1 MLERVDLA
9 DPSQK
14 EMAAHITTKY
24 AAAGRHSASE
34 DDGDNSTAKFYRD
47 DANQTL
53 YDEQM
58 LRVRTGMKLLQLDG
72 LKTIVRPKYARLAFV
87 SLFFCGALQVFSCTP
102 SALIENQKQGVRR
115 DHIIFA
121 WGHCICKLSKD

>member
-24 AAAGRHSASE
+24 AAAGKHSSSAAG
-34 DDGDNSTAKFYRD
+34 DDKDNSTAKFYRD
-47 DANQTL
+47 EANQTL

-58 LRVRTGMKLLQLDG
+58 LRVKTGMKLLQLDG
-72 LKTIVRPKYARLAFV
+72 LKKIVRPKYARLAFV
-87 SLFFCGALQVFSCTP
+87 SIIC
-102 SALIENQKQGVRR
+102 I
-115 DHIIFA
+115 HI
-121 WGHCICKLSKD
+121 ST